1 MNRVEQGNVKL
12 AFPKSKKTTG
22 FSTFSYFYHL
32 YQPVIF
38 VLKCLG
44 VYKSFMLSVYKS
56 NMKLM
61 SFQPKSISHVWSPRL
76 FNVEITSTKITC
88 NSTFEIQIDVEL
100 FTSSKCHLFHVNS
113 CFILNEIS
121 TNFQS
126 GISMS
131 NQCGLDEGMSVG
143 MQHELTMLQNKSSL
157 AKALCWWENHV
168 CEFGQYSERKKITT
182 NRRNKKDGWLT

>member
-1 MNRVEQGNVKL
+1 
-12 AFPKSKKTTG
+12 
-22 FSTFSYFYHL
+22 
-32 YQPVIF
+32 
-38 VLKCLG
+38 
-44 VYKSFMLSVYKS
+44 MLSVYKS

-88 NSTFEIQIDVEL
+88 NSTFESQIDVEL

-182 NRRNKKDGWLT
+182 NRRNKKGGWLT

>member
-1 MNRVEQGNVKL
+1 
-12 AFPKSKKTTG
+12 
-22 FSTFSYFYHL
+22 
-32 YQPVIF
+32 
-38 VLKCLG
+38 
-44 VYKSFMLSVYKS
+44 MLSVYKF

-88 NSTFEIQIDVEL
+88 NSTFESQIDVEL

-126 GISMS
+126 GISIS

-157 AKALCWWENHV
+157 AKALCWWENMFV
-168 CEFGQYSERKKITT
+168 SLDNIPKGKKLQLIEEIKKTVDWPRKLFSKIVPK
-182 NRRNKKDGWLT
+182 RL